1 MSTDFGGTA
10 SELPSVS
17 RTSHSAGG
25 SPHDQPPY
33 LQRAPCRHGRSPQ
46 PRVESTSDSKDC
58 LLCQRRA
65 GAHAVRHRRRRCRAP
80 KAQHGDA
87 ARQRAICLAASV
99 ETISLRRVEQ
109 RRTRRPRHPPPAP
122 PLPPPSRFSPTPPP
136 LRTRRVRGSAR
147 PQGEPQSLPCRPIH
161 PSLARS
167 GEYLLTAYNDPSN
180 VTVHR
185 INGDGSVGERVS
197 QPDKLDAGIYG
208 HQIRTTP
215 GNQTAI
221 LVTRGNNAAGGKLED
236 PGALKLFGFKR
247 GALTN
252 LASIAPGTGLGFGPR
267 HLDFHPSQPWVYV
280 SIERQNKLYTYKLQS
295 DGALGRDP
303 IFVKDTLADAA
314 NVKPAQGA
322 GPIHVHPNGRFVYL
336 TNRNQGEVEF
346 EGKKVFNGGENNV
359 AVFAI
364 DAQTGE
370 PSLVQTVEGHGI
382 HLRTFG
388 IDPSGQLL
396 VAASIRPLAVRDGSA
411 IKTLTAGI
419 MVYRIAGDGRLSFV
433 RKYDVDTGK
442 GQQFWSGMVTLT

>member
-1 MSTDFGGTA
+1 MINRRSFTALLAGTVA
-10 SELPSVS
+10 
-17 RTSHSAGG
+17 
-25 SPHDQPPY
+25 
-33 LQRAPCRHGRSPQ
+33 
-46 PRVESTSDSKDC
+46 
-58 LLCQRRA
+58 
-65 GAHAVRHRRRRCRAP
+65 AP
-80 KAQHGDA
+80 KRAWSQQVTAKTVFYASTGPEFTLFDVDVADA
-87 ARQRAICLAASV
+87 ALQKRGAVTLPANVQYAWPHPSKRYLYVVSSSGGPGVAGTTHLANAFRIDPVSGA
-99 ETISLRRVEQ
+99 L
-109 RRTRRPRHPPPAP
+109 AP
-122 PLPPPSRFSPTPPP
+122 H
-136 LRTRRVRGSAR
+136 
-147 PQGEPQSLPCRPIH
+147 GEPQPLPSRPIH
-161 PSLARS
+161 TSVDRS

-185 INGDGSVGERVS
+185 INGDGSIGEPVS
-197 QPDKLDAGIYG
+197 QSGKLDAGIYG

-221 LVTRGNNAAGGKLED
+221 LVARGNNAAGGKPED

-252 LASIAPGTGLGFGPR
+252 LASIAPGTGLG
-267 HLDFHPSQPWVYV
+267 
-280 SIERQNKLYTYKLQS
+280 
-295 DGALGRDP
+295 
-303 IFVKDTLADAA
+303 

-336 TNRNQGEVEF
+336 TNRNQGEVDF

-388 IDPSGQLL
+388 IDPSGRLL
-396 VAASIRPLAVRDGSA
+396 VAASIRPLAVRDGNA
-411 IKTLTAGI
+411 IMTLTAGI